1 MKAGLLLTVS
11 LFSQAKGKSFVGVS
25 GDSGPS
31 SGPGLVGVES
41 VVVGAGDV
49 GVDACVTIL
58 GGSGLTTDMDAW
70 NLGGSS
76 WDSDVGDVG
85 FEEFGLG
92 DVGLDEVKLKR
103 DIVMLLLSVGLLF
116 FVGVGLVALAFGRL
130 IFFYVRMGIWIRG
143 QIQTV
148 PFHFLYSLPHRR
160 LSGSLTILICWNRDN
175 LFNCWL
181 I

>member
-25 GDSGPS
+25 GDSRAS
-31 SGPGLVGVES
+31 FETGLVGVES
-41 VVVGAGDV
+41 VVAGAGDV

-76 WDSDVGDVG
+76 WDSGVGDVG

-92 DVGLDEVKLKR
+92 DVGLDEEVKLKR

-116 FVGVGLVALAFGRL
+116 FVGVGLVAPAFGRL
-130 IFFYVRMGIWIRG
+130 IFFCEGMGI
-143 QIQTV
+143 
-148 PFHFLYSLPHRR
+148 
-160 LSGSLTILICWNRDN
+160 
-175 LFNCWL
+175 
-181 I
+181 

>member
-1 MKAGLLLTVS
+1 M
-11 LFSQAKGKSFVGVS
+11 
-25 GDSGPS
+25 
-31 SGPGLVGVES
+31 
-41 VVVGAGDV
+41 
-49 GVDACVTIL
+49 TIL

-70 NLGGSS
+70 NLGESS

-130 IFFYVRMGIWIRG
+130 IFFYNGMIFSI
-143 QIQTV
+143 I
-148 PFHFLYSLPHRR
+148 
-160 LSGSLTILICWNRDN
+160 D
-175 LFNCWL
+175 
-181 I
+181 